1 MGYNVSAAGTT
12 VVVNGTNI
20 TDFADDVA
28 PVTVSDVEVGNGE
41 KSFSGA
47 MLVWGVEKSVK
58 IEISVI
64 PDSQSDYELYNL
76 AKEEKSSI
84 DTDHSYEGFSIVIEQ
99 NGKTKGTYNG
109 CIFASIP
116 AGDVL
121 ATSGRKNG
129 RKYTFIGD
137 EANRGVEQ
145 KGQQV
150 AMIWNAETSPS
161 RNMA

>member
-20 TDFADDVA
+20 TDFADDVS

-84 DTDHSYEGFSIVIEQ
+84 DTDHSYTGFSIVIKQ
-99 NGKTKGTYNG
+99 NGHHTPRFINS
-109 CIFASIP
+109 FQ
-116 AGDVL
+116 
-121 ATSGRKNG
+121 ATIV
-129 RKYTFIGD
+129 T
-137 EANRGVEQ
+137 AVEPRFGAAFLVG
-145 KGQQV
+145 GQQPQHV
-150 AMIWNAETSPS
+150 DRQPQERDRHAG
-161 RNMA
+161 

>member
-64 PDSQSDYELYNL
+64 PDSQSDYILYNL
-76 AKEEKSSI
+76 AKAEKSRI
-84 DTDHSYEGFSIVIEQ
+84 ATNHSYKGFSIVIKQ
-99 NGKTKGTYNG
+99 DDKTKGTYNG

-129 RKYTFIGD
+129 RKYTFLGD
-137 EANRGVEQ
+137 EANRGIEQ
-145 KGQQV
+145 QSQQV

-161 RNMA
+161 RNLA